1 MSLNLLKF
9 HPLKMLYALLAI
21 LFALI
26 VFGLVRGYKLGALM
40 KMSVSNLKAA
50 RNIVVV
56 MLMVGAMT
64 ALWRAS
70 GTIPYIVNLTSA
82 ALEPGI
88 FLPVAFLLNSA
99 VSALTGTS
107 VGTAASIGAICMSV
121 GNALGISP
129 AVCGGVVLSGAFF
142 GDRCSPVSTSAL
154 LVAEVTETNLYD
166 NLRGMI
172 RTSVIPFAVALVL
185 FAAAGLCLDVDPA
198 RNDSVEIFQ
207 KFYHFHWILAL
218 PAISILVLALF
229 RVDVKIN
236 MLVSIT
242 IAAIITFTMQN
253 VDIADVI
260 KTAFIGYTA
269 PDEISVMMS
278 GGGVFGMIK
287 LCGIIL
293 VSLTFV
299 GLFKG
304 MGILDKIR
312 EPIQRLGK
320 QSSFGCMILTAFA
333 TCMISCNQSMCIIL
347 TNELCKNV
355 VRDKNRR
362 AIYIENSSVVIA
374 GLVPWSMASIIPL
387 GAMGA
392 PTASIVFAAYLYLIP
407 ISQWIFGKKLN

>member
-1 MSLNLLKF
+1 
-9 HPLKMLYALLAI
+9 MLYILLAI

-26 VFGLVRGYKLGALM
+26 IFGLIRGYRLGALM

-50 RNIVVV
+50 RNIVIV

-64 ALWRAS
+64 ALWRAG
-70 GTIPYIVNLTSA
+70 GTIPYIVNLTST
-82 ALEPGI
+82 ALAPGI

-121 GNALGISP
+121 GSALGIPP
-129 AVCGGVVLSGAFF
+129 AICGGVVLSGAFF

-172 RTSVIPFAVALVL
+172 RTGSAPFAVALVL
-185 FAAAGLCLDVDPA
+185 FAVAGFCLDVDPSKNGTA
-198 RNDSVEIFQ
+198 GIFQ
-207 KFYHFHWILAL
+207 KYYHFHWILTL
-218 PAISILVLALF
+218 PAISILALALF

-236 MLVSIT
+236 MLVSIVV
-242 IAAIITFTMQN
+242 AAIITFSMQGM
-253 VDIADVI
+253 AAGDVI
-260 KTAFIGYTA
+260 TTIFLGYNA
-269 PDEISVMMS
+269 PDEISSMMS
-278 GGGVFGMIK
+278 GGGVFSMVK

-293 VSLTFV
+293 ISLTFV

-312 EPIQRLGK
+312 GPIQRLGK
-320 QSSFGCMILTAFA
+320 RSSFGCMIFTAFA

-355 VRDKNRR
+355 VSDKNRR
-362 AIYIENSSVVIA
+362 AIFIENSSVVIA

-407 ISQWIFGKKLN
+407 ISQWMFSKKSN

>member
-1 MSLNLLKF
+1 
-9 HPLKMLYALLAI
+9 MLYILLAI

-26 VFGLVRGYKLGALM
+26 IFGLIRGYRLGALM

-50 RNIVVV
+50 RNIVIV

-64 ALWRAS
+64 ALWRAG
-70 GTIPYIVNLTSA
+70 GTIPYIVNLTST
-82 ALEPGI
+82 ALAPVI

-121 GNALGISP
+121 GSALGIPP
-129 AVCGGVVLSGAFF
+129 AICGGVVLSGAFF

-172 RTSVIPFAVALVL
+172 RTGSAPFAVALVL
-185 FAAAGLCLDVDPA
+185 FAVAGFCLDVDPSKNGTA
-198 RNDSVEIFQ
+198 GIFQ
-207 KFYHFHWILAL
+207 KYYHFHWILTL
-218 PAISILVLALF
+218 PAISILALALF

-236 MLVSIT
+236 MLVSIVV
-242 IAAIITFTMQN
+242 AAIITFAMQGM
-253 VDIADVI
+253 AAGDVI
-260 KTAFIGYTA
+260 TTIFLGYNA
-269 PDEISVMMS
+269 PDEISSMMS
-278 GGGVFGMIK
+278 GGGVFSMVK

-293 VSLTFV
+293 ISLTFV

-312 EPIQRLGK
+312 GPIQRLGK
-320 QSSFGCMILTAFA
+320 RSSFVCMIFTAFA

-355 VRDKNRR
+355 VSDKNRR
-362 AIYIENSSVVIA
+362 AIFIENSSVVIA

-407 ISQWIFGKKLN
+407 ISQWMFSKKSN